1 MYLRSFMITVVSGWE
16 NNIRCCSSRV
26 YDIEVYY
33 EIKETRKTN
42 ERKLYVTMYLHS
54 FKDFVKKS

>member
-1 MYLRSFMITVVSGWE
+1 MYLHSFMITVVSEWE

-42 ERKLYVTMYLHS
+42 I
-54 FKDFVKKS
+54 